1 MGINSLSV
9 VLALPAQ
16 KAQFAILAC
25 KLIAVYACFPEAVEV
40 AFFQLLSVNDMGDEL
55 SETGIAE
62 RGSVIVGSPRNNRV
76 FLPLFATLDAF
87 YA

>member
-1 MGINSLSV
+1 MSINSLSV
-9 VLALPAQ
+9 AFAFPAQ
-16 KAQFAILAC
+16 KTQFSILTC

-55 SETGIAE
+55 SETGITK
-62 RGSVIVGSPRNNRV
+62 RGSVIVGPPRNDRV
-76 FLPLFATLDAF
+76 FLPLFATFDAF